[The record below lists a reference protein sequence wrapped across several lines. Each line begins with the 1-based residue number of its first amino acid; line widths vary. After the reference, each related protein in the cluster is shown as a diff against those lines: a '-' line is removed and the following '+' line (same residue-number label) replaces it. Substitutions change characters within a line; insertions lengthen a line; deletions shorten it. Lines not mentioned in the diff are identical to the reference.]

1 MHWRQTMQAR
11 TTHVRTTFLLCGM
24 LAWLSGVHQATAQP
38 RDWANVVKP
47 PIISP
52 AQKPVSHYYIEFRA
66 RYGPGAI
73 TGHLHTRTIAVLKS
87 GKRKLTSLFGL
98 YSIGGALTYPAT
110 FVGTHGMVGY
120 THNDLHVRPV
130 ERYRIRISSATHARV
145 LKAAR
150 YYSTRLRWFELFQT
164 NCNYLAGRVAR
175 LIGLRTP
182 TNLIQLPDDYLRQ
195 LRTMNSR
202 K

>member
-1 MHWRQTMQAR
+1 MRVK
-11 TTHVRTTFLLCGM
+11 TTLVRTTYLLCGM
-24 LAWLSGVHQATAQP
+24 LAWLCGIHQVSAQQ
-38 RDWANVVKP
+38 RDWAHVVKA

-52 AQKPVSHYYIEFRA
+52 TQKPVSHYYIEFRA
-66 RYGPGAI
+66 RYGPGTI
-73 TGHLHTRTIAVLKS
+73 TGHLHTRTVAVFKS

-98 YSIGGALTYPAT
+98 YAIGGVLTYPAT
-110 FVGTHGMVGY
+110 FVGTRGMVGY
-120 THNDLHVRPV
+120 TYNDLHVRPV
-130 ERYRIRISSATHARV
+130 ERYRIRISKAMHSRV

-150 YYSTRLRWFELFQT
+150 YYSMNLRWFGLFHT

-182 TNLIQLPDDYLRQ
+182 TNLTQLPDDYLRQ
-195 LRTMNSR
+195 LKALNMR